1 MRYALVLMWQLMD
14 GIYMHTEDLVSST
27 LTKRVRELM
36 DSHGIVE
43 RKQSSTLARIL
54 GLSFSAAYR
63 KLHSSSRWTVQ
74 QINQVAAHFKESP
87 AKLLE
92 SLNEISG
99 LPTQDDPQEAVLTIG
114 HKELPCLAWIDRPLS
129 DGQTADLV
137 AIQVRGR
144 WRIYEMSAAPEGT
157 RHDVEKIE
165 LYPKQFSRMSI
176 AVIEDDEAAAD
187 NITEYLNAIGFK
199 ATPYYSLASAL
210 AAVAHHAYDGYLI
223 DWFMGNETAEGL
235 IKAIRTSGNVDAPI
249 FLLTSKQENNID
261 METELAR
268 LIRQYDVDC
277 KEKPARLHIIG
288 AELSKC
294 LNLY

>member
-1 MRYALVLMWQLMD
+1 
-14 GIYMHTEDLVSST
+14 MHTKNQVSST
-27 LTKRVRELM
+27 LTKRVRDLM
-36 DSHGIVE
+36 ESHGISE
-43 RKQSSTLARIL
+43 RKQSSVLARIL

-63 KLHSSSRWTVQ
+63 KLHSSSWTFE
-74 QINQVAAHFKESP
+74 QINTVAAHFKESP

-92 SLNEISG
+92 SLDEIVG
-99 LPTQDDPQEAVLTIG
+99 LPTRADPQEAVLTVG
-114 HKELPCLAWIDRPLS
+114 HKEMPCLAWITRPLP

-137 AIQVRGR
+137 AIQEHGR
-144 WRIYEMSAAPEGT
+144 WRICEMSAAPEGT
-157 RHDVEKIE
+157 KHDVEKIE
-165 LYPKQFSRMSI
+165 LYPKQFARMSI

-187 NITEYLNAIGFK
+187 NLCEYLNAIGFK
-199 ATPYYSLASAL
+199 ATPFYSLASAM
-210 AAVAHHAYDGYLI
+210 ADVQHHAYDGYLI

-235 IKAIRTSGNVDAPI
+235 IAAIRKTGNIVAPI
-249 FLLTSKQENNID
+249 FLLTSTLESNIE